1 MIELEL
7 KHYIYLL
14 VVAGMAG
21 AYISKKMR
29 MPSKKVALAAK
40 SEKNPNKDRQPGCW
54 APEDYVFPTPPPFPN
69 WDIERT
75 RPLPYRA
82 FKHKYTITMGIRN
95 MELDLWIELD
105 NEWHKYHNDKVRRAE
120 EKGNDVY
127 GTFPEARAAAF
138 ELLDEFWAY
147 LPARYPSLFQQLP
160 TGLKNLVTGEVF
172 TFKNVNPDLVTEDPM
187 LMAAKMVQDD
197 LAIMIEGKDGVY
209 YLKAGAIIL
218 PGFWRFKDKKGMP
231 LWEIHTSG
239 DVPKYNE
246 KLHSGMAKFFTR
258 LTCDKPVVRNNYFI
272 QTDDELAWSSSIG
285 DEKEEVVGWYT
296 AEPAKN
302 PTQLY
307 FRSERQSLRRLPKTG
322 GIVFTIRTYFCPI
335 SELCEEP
342 HVPRRLL
349 NAVESWT
356 EDVKEYRGYYKF
368 KDALLPY
375 LEEKALEQE
384 KMGIVTEKEPSVYP
398 F

>member
-1 MIELEL
+1 MIELEF
-7 KHYIYLL
+7 KHYLYLVML
-14 VVAGMAG
+14 AVAAG
-21 AYISKKMR
+21 AFVLKLLKKSNVKQA
-29 MPSKKVALAAK
+29 PSREIL
-40 SEKNPNKDRQPGCW
+40 NKDRKPGQW
-54 APEDYVFPTPPPFPN
+54 MPESYQFPIPPPFLN
-69 WDIERT
+69 WDIEKT

-105 NEWHKYHNDKVRRAE
+105 NEWHKYHNDKVMRAQTL
-120 EKGNDVY
+120 GNDVY
-127 GTFPEARAAAF
+127 GTYPEARAAAF
-138 ELLDEFWAY
+138 ELLDEFWNY
-147 LPARYPSLFQQLP
+147 LPARYPSLFKQLP
-160 TGLKNLVTGEVF
+160 TGMENLVTGEVF
-172 TFKNVNPDLVTEDPM
+172 KFKNCNPDDITEDPM

-197 LAIMIEGKDGVY
+197 LAIMIEGSDGIY

-231 LWEIHTSG
+231 LHEIHTSG

-285 DEKEEVVGWYT
+285 DEKEDVVGWYT
-296 AEPAKN
+296 ADAAKSAQ
-302 PTQLY
+302 QLY

-322 GIVFTIRTYFCPI
+322 AIVFTIRTYFCPI

-342 HVPRRLL
+342 HIPRRLF
-349 NAVESWT
+349 NAVESWS

-375 LEEKALEQE
+375 LKEKAEEQE
-384 KMGIVTEKEPSVYP
+384 KRGIIEEKEPSVYP